1 MDIKIKSD
9 QLRAVIMAALSDYRD
24 EVNEG
29 VRKAIKK
36 QANEDVRELKATSPK
51 KTGKYAAG
59 WAQKVVENN
68 ASTYDVV
75 VYNKA
80 KPGLTHLLENGHAK
94 VNGGFVPG
102 IQHIKP
108 VEEESNDKILEKVE
122 EIIRNGS

>member
-1 MDIKIKSD
+1 MSTTIKSEH
-9 QLRAVIMAALSDYRD
+9 LRDAIMEALSDYRN

-36 QANEDVRELKATSPK
+36 QANEDVWELKTTSPK

>member
-9 QLRAVIMAALSDYRD
+9 QMRAVIMAALSDYRD

-36 QANEDVRELKATSPK
+36 QANEDVRELKTTSPK

>member
-1 MDIKIKSD
+1 MSITIKSE
-9 QLRAVIMAALSDYRD
+9 QLRDAVMEALSDYRD

-29 VRKAIKK
+29 VRKAIQK
-36 QANEDVRELKATSPK
+36 QANEDVRELKATSPE

-59 WAQKVVENN
+59 WAKKVVKNN
-68 ASTYDVV
+68 VSAYDVV
-75 VYNKA
+75 VYNKE

-108 VEEESNDKILEKVE
+108 VEEESNNKLLEKVE
-122 EIIRNGS
+122 EIIKNGS

>member
-1 MDIKIKSD
+1 MDIKIKSE
-9 QLRAVIMAALSDYRD
+9 QLRDAVMEALSDYRD

-29 VRKAIKK
+29 VRKAIQK

-59 WAQKVVENN
+59 WEKKVVENN
-68 ASTYDVV
+68 VSTYDVV
-75 VYNKA
+75 VYNKE

-108 VEEESNDKILEKVE
+108 VEEESNNKLLEKVE
-122 EIIRNGS
+122 EIIKNGS

>member
-1 MDIKIKSD
+1 MSITIKSE
-9 QLRAVIMAALSDYRD
+9 QLRDAVMEALSDYRD

-29 VRKAIKK
+29 VRKAIQK

-59 WAQKVVENN
+59 WAKKVVKNN
-68 ASTYDVV
+68 VSAYDVV
-75 VYNKA
+75 VYNKE

-108 VEEESNDKILEKVE
+108 VEEESNNKLLEKVE

>member
-1 MDIKIKSD
+1 MSTTIKSE
-9 QLRAVIMAALSDYRD
+9 QLRDAIMEALSDYRN

-29 VRKAIKK
+29 MRKAIKK
-36 QANEDVRELKATSPK
+36 QANEDVRELKTTSPK

-80 KPGLTHLLENGHAK
+80 KPSLTHLLENGHAK

>member
-1 MDIKIKSD
+1 MSITIKSE
-9 QLRAVIMAALSDYRD
+9 QLRDAVMEALSDYRD

-29 VRKAIKK
+29 VRKAIQK
-36 QANEDVRELKATSPK
+36 QANEDVRELKAASPK

-59 WAQKVVENN
+59 WAKKVVENN
-68 ASTYDVV
+68 VSAYDVV
-75 VYNKA
+75 VYNKE

-108 VEEESNDKILEKVE
+108 VEEESNEKLLEKVE
-122 EIIRNGS
+122 EIIKNGS

>member
-1 MDIKIKSD
+1 MSITIKSE
-9 QLRAVIMAALSDYRD
+9 QLRDAVMEALSDYRD

-29 VRKAIKK
+29 VRKAIQK
-36 QANEDVRELKATSPK
+36 QANEDVRELKTTSPK

-59 WAQKVVENN
+59 WAQKVVKNN
-68 ASTYDVV
+68 VSAYDVV
-75 VYNKA
+75 VYNKE

-108 VEEESNDKILEKVE
+108 VEEESNNKLLEKVE
-122 EIIRNGS
+122 EIIKNGS

>member
-1 MDIKIKSD
+1 MSITIKSE
-9 QLRAVIMAALSDYRD
+9 QLRDAVMEALSDYRD

-59 WAQKVVENN
+59 WAKKVVKNN
-68 ASTYDVV
+68 VSAYDVV
-75 VYNKA
+75 VYNKE

>member
-122 EIIRNGS
+122 EIIKNGS